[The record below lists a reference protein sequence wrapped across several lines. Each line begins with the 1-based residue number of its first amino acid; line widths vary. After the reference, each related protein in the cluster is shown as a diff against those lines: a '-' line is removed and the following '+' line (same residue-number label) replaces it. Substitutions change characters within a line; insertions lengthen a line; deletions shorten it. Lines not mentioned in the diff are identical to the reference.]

1 MEYFGLDLKGVEIFK
16 MEEEN
21 NNVEGKE
28 KNFKSI
34 AVGLDMLS
42 LIEKVKEKFEKEYGF
57 KPNIIDVTNLIAKRA
72 FENELF

>member
-1 MEYFGLDLKGVEIFK
+1 
-16 MEEEN
+16 MEEEKI
-21 NNVEGKE
+21 EEKE

-42 LIEKVKEKFEKEYGF
+42 LIEKVKKKFKEEYGF
-57 KPNIIDVTNLIAKRA
+57 NPSIIDVTNLIAKRV

>member
-1 MEYFGLDLKGVEIFK
+1 MLKTFK
-16 MEEEN
+16 MEEEEKN
-21 NNVEGKE
+21 IEEKE

-42 LIEKVKEKFEKEYGF
+42 LIEKVKKKFNEEYSI
-57 KPNIIDVTNLIAKRA
+57 KPSIIDVTNLIAKRV

>member
-1 MEYFGLDLKGVEIFK
+1 MPRTFK
-16 MEEEN
+16 MEGEEN
-21 NNVEGKE
+21 NNKE

-42 LIEKVKEKFEKEYGF
+42 LIERVKKKFKDEYSF
-57 KPNIIDVTNLIAKRA
+57 EPSIIDVTNLIAKRV